1 MSTEENKAIVR
12 RYIEEAV
19 GKGNLAIIDEL
30 MSPDYRNPMMP
41 STAAPGSGA
50 ERYKQGI
57 AGTRAAFP
65 DLEVTFD
72 CMIAEGDLVAYETTW
87 RGTHLGTWRDIAP
100 TGKRVEWRATCFRRV
115 VDGKVVEGWGT
126 YDWLGLF
133 EQLGATVTPRHADT
147 RLGVTRLE

>member
-19 GKGNLAIIDEL
+19 NKGNLAIIDDL
-30 MSPDYRNPMMP
+30 MSTHYRNPMRP
-41 STAAPGSGA
+41 STGAPGAGS
-50 ERYKQGI
+50 ERYKQSV
-57 AGTRAAFP
+57 ARDRVAFP

-87 RGTHLGTWRDIAP
+87 RGTHCGTWRGIAP

-126 YDWLGLF
+126 YDWLGVF
-133 EQLGATVTPRHADT
+133 EQLGATVTTPPPT
-147 RLGVTRLE
+147 PS